1 MKAYHSFQ
9 IIASFI
15 MVRTLTCGP
24 KLRHKHSMRTTSAPG
39 VLPDH
44 DIAQLIASGD
54 IIADAAFDPDQI
66 QPASLDLR
74 LGDVAY
80 RLRASFLPGPG
91 RSVIDRLTDGML
103 MHKLDLRGGAV
114 LEKGCVYLVPLRER
128 LDLAPDIAARA
139 NPKSSTGRVDVFTRL
154 IVDGAT
160 GFDDVRT
167 GYAGPLYVEIAP
179 QTFSI
184 LVESGCRLNQLRL
197 RRGSPRI
204 LRDSM
209 VNVDLSGE
217 IAGYRAR
224 RHAGVVD
231 MTREGSHDPAA
242 FWEPITAPRGEL
254 ILDPAEFYILVSK
267 ESLCIPAL
275 EAAEMTP
282 IDPAVGEFRVHY
294 AGFFDPG
301 FGTEEAGGVG
311 SRGVLE
317 VRSRE
322 TPFLLTDGQI
332 VARLTYEPLTARPKH
347 LYGERGSHYQKQG
360 LQLSKYFN
368 DQWT

>member
-1 MKAYHSFQ
+1 M
-9 IIASFI
+9 
-15 MVRTLTCGP
+15 TL
-24 KLRHKHSMRTTSAPG
+24 G

-44 DIAQLIASGD
+44 EIHALCDSGG
-54 IIADAAFDPDQI
+54 IMADTPFDADQV

-74 LGDVAY
+74 LGAVAY
-80 RLRASFLPGPG
+80 RLRASFLPGP
-91 RSVIDRLTDGML
+91 DRTVKQRLDDGL
-103 MHKLDLRGGAV
+103 CMHTLDLRDGAV
-114 LEKGCVYLVPLRER
+114 LERGCVYLVPLQER
-128 LDLAPDIAARA
+128 LNLPSTVAARA

-154 IVDGAT
+154 IVDGSS
-160 GFDDVRT
+160 GFDEVKT
-167 GYAGPLYVEIAP
+167 GYNGPLYVEIAP

-184 LVESGCRLNQLRL
+184 LVKSGCRLNQLRL
-197 RRGSPRI
+197 RRGAPQI
-204 LRDSM
+204 LRSEC
-209 VNVDLSGE
+209 VNVDLSGP

-231 MTREGSHDPAA
+231 MTREEAHAPAD
-242 FWEPITAPRGEL
+242 FWEEVSAPKGEL
-254 ILDPAEFYILVSK
+254 VLDPAEFYILVSK
-267 ESLCIPAL
+267 ESLTIPSH

-301 FGTEEAGGVG
+301 FGTLEAGGIG

-332 VARLTYEPLTARPKH
+332 VARLVYEPLTARPTH
-347 LYGERGSHYQKQG
+347 LYGELGSHYQKQG
-360 LQLSKYFN
+360 LRLSKYFR
-368 DQWT
+368 DPS